1 MEMGYGVD
9 DWEFESQQGL
19 GIFLFTNVS
28 RQALGSIQLQYTMG
42 NRGSFAGG
50 KAAGA

>member
-1 MEMGYGVD
+1 VLAYRLDEQ
-9 DWEFESQQGL
+9 EFESQQGL